1 MYGNS
6 LGLLAKPP
14 PPAAAPIKTS
24 ATSNGTQPSSYNPEE
39 IIVYSTR
46 YRRTFQSAM
55 ALMFA
60 FVPTERWQSLTIRES
75 HSLAFCFADCA
86 CAQAIQLK
94 NDLAREATK
103 MLIDHTVIA
112 TVIHFIGSSL
122 LQTPSAQ
129 LQPMEVRDAVLSIVC
144 HSSPLPCRRN
154 QAYDY
159 RGLVVADDEQ
169 STPDPNDFINIDQ
182 DDNTKQADDSKIA
195 QQQQQ
200 QIMEAADDDTRNDGV
215 GGAAGGGGGGCI
227 EDRHVATLMSYTNW
241 QGQIEARHRFTRQQ
255 GLLRAYGL
263 IRNIVGYMLKM
274 VSGDKTKFV
283 LYSGHDR
290 TIQFLMAALGCQSM
304 DYFVPYAARMAF
316 EVYRSDKGREY
327 YFRLVYNG
335 RDITRDID
343 VCEGG
348 KSLTVSKDSRGNKAD
363 LCPIE
368 NIIRFIHDDYFSPLN
383 ATNFK
388 DACTTTTTVV
398 NSKVNS
404 KGKIEVFTDART

>member
-1 MYGNS
+1 
-6 LGLLAKPP
+6 
-14 PPAAAPIKTS
+14 
-24 ATSNGTQPSSYNPEE
+24 
-39 IIVYSTR
+39 
-46 YRRTFQSAM
+46 
-55 ALMFA
+55 MFG
-60 FVPTERWQSLTIRES
+60 FLPTERWQSLTVRES

-103 MLIDHTVIA
+103 MLSDHSAIA
-112 TVIHFIGSSL
+112 NVIHFIGSSL
-122 LQTPSAQ
+122 LQTQSVQ

-144 HSSPLPCRRN
+144 HQSALPCRRHLT
-154 QAYDY
+154 YGGDY
-159 RGLVVADDEQ
+159 RGGGGGVVAVDEQ
-169 STPDPNDFINIDQ
+169 STTDPSDFINIDQ
-182 DDNTKQADDSKIA
+182 DDNNNVNNDR
-195 QQQQQ
+195 QQQ
-200 QIMEAADDDTRNDGV
+200 MAGAAADPMDVGDGDGDMNGGAGV
-215 GGAAGGGGGGCI
+215 GAAAAAGNCI
-227 EDRHVATLMSYTNW
+227 DDRHVATLMSYTNW
-241 QGQIEARHRFTRQQ
+241 QGQFEARHRYTKQQ
-255 GLLRAYGL
+255 GILRAYGL

-290 TIQFLMAALGCQSM
+290 TIQFLMAALGVQGVE
-304 DYFVPYAARMAF
+304 YFVPYAARMAF

-368 NIIRFIHDDYFSPLN
+368 NIIRFIHDDYFGPLN

-388 DACTTTTTVV
+388 DACTVAVATGGAGSSSSIKLKKEFKNDVLL
-398 NSKVNS
+398 S
-404 KGKIEVFTDART
+404 